1 MDAGIQRVEDRAD
14 LEIGQLALLLA
25 EQGQAGFVVAVELQ
39 LLGGCALTLS
49 SSLSWQL
56 C

>member
-14 LEIGQLALLLA
+14 LGIGQL
-25 EQGQAGFVVAVELQ
+25 
-39 LLGGCALTLS
+39 GGGALTLP

>member
-14 LEIGQLALLLA
+14 LGIGQLALLLA

-39 LLGGCALTLS
+39 MLGGGALTLS